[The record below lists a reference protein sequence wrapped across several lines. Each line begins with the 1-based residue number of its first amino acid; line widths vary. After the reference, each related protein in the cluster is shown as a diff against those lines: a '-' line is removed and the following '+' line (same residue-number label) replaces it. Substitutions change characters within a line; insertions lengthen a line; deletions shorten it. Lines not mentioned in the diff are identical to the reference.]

1 MLQYFYRITEW
12 FKDLSDRRRLIM
24 EFNNE
29 SKTAFIEGY
38 AMTLLE
44 ARITRGDSSYRHE
57 FSKFM
62 AGGFRIKV
70 LSGKPLTSSDM
81 KDVGMIILSNDVLV
95 RRLMSMGWD
104 TLEIHDSIGSN
115 GLKWQLKKYSNIGGM
130 LSC

>member
-95 RRLMSMGWD
+95 RRLISMGWD